1 LYTKQIKERKDEEGG
16 KKGRNENQEYTT
28 KLKER

>member
-1 LYTKQIKERKDEEGG
+1 LFTKQIKEREDKEEG
-16 KKGRNENQEYTT
+16 KEGRNTT

>member
-1 LYTKQIKERKDEEGG
+1 LYTKQIKEREDEEGE
-16 KKGRNENQEYTT
+16 KEGRNENQEYTT